1 MKLDRNCG
9 YDSDYNKS
17 RRIKIKK
24 VQTAMIN
31 PKSHDAMFKW
41 LIAAFTEDFFKHYF
55 PEIEIGRYTIIDKE
69 FIRKYEA
76 LKESLRGDLF
86 LIMEVSID
94 GELREIVIQIEH
106 KSERKDVAK
115 RVFEYSCYA
124 WLLKEKPVW
133 SMVIY
138 TDDAVWR
145 KPVADR
151 FWFAYNQRKGKQF
164 CHFDV
169 IKVKAEKSADLIRKQ
184 SMLCKLLALKADD
197 RGTDPEELIIAIY
210 HAAAAMKEELNND
223 QLLLIDK
230 WVYKYKKIPDR
241 RIDKIRKEIKMDFI
255 ETTISEHVFN
265 QGKVEGK
272 AEGKVEGKVEGKA
285 EGKAEGEVKGQ
296 IKLLETLY
304 QEGLLTAKQLKAKI
318 EPLRQIMRQWKA

>member
-1 MKLDRNCG
+1 MK
-9 YDSDYNKS
+9 
-17 RRIKIKK
+17 
-24 VQTAMIN
+24 N
-31 PKSHDAMFKW
+31 PKSHDALFKW
-41 LIAAFTEDFFKHYF
+41 LITAFTEDFFQHYF
-55 PEIEIGRYTIIDKE
+55 PEIRIGEYTIIDKE

-86 LIMEVSID
+86 LMMEVCID
-94 GELREIVIQIEH
+94 GDPREIVIQIEH

-138 TDDAVWR
+138 TDDAIWR

-151 FWFAYNQRKGKQF
+151 FWFAYNLRKGKQF

-184 SMLCKLLALKADD
+184 SLLCKLLALKADD
-197 RGTDPEELIIAIY
+197 RDVEPEELIIAIY
-210 HAAAAMKEELNND
+210 RAAYAMKEKLNND
-223 QLLLIDK
+223 QLLLVDR
-230 WVYKYKKIPDR
+230 WVSQYKKIPAG

-265 QGKVEGK
+265 QGLVKGK
-272 AEGKVEGKVEGKA
+272 AEGE
-285 EGKAEGEVKGQ
+285 AEGEVKGQ

-318 EPLRQIMRQWKA
+318 EPLRQMMKQLTT

>member
-1 MKLDRNCG
+1 MINKTEMK
-9 YDSDYNKS
+9 
-17 RRIKIKK
+17 
-24 VQTAMIN
+24 N
-31 PKSHDAMFKW
+31 PKSHDALFKW
-41 LIAAFTEDFFKHYF
+41 MIAAFTEEFFQHYF
-55 PEIEIGRYTIIDKE
+55 PKIKIGEYTFIDKE
-69 FIRKYEA
+69 FIRKYEM

-86 LIMEVSID
+86 LMMEVSVD

-106 KSERKDVAK
+106 QSERKDVAK

-138 TDDAVWR
+138 TDDAIWR

-151 FWFAYNQRKGKQF
+151 FWFAYNLRKGKQF

-169 IKVKAEKSADLIRKQ
+169 IKVKAEKSGDLIRKR
-184 SMLCKLLALKADD
+184 SLLCKLLALKADD
-197 RGTDPEELIIAIY
+197 RDVDPEELIIAIY
-210 HAAAAMKEELNND
+210 RAAAAMKDELNTD
-223 QLLLIDK
+223 QLLLLDR
-230 WVYKYKKIPDR
+230 WVSQYKKIPAR
-241 RIDKIRKEIKMDFI
+241 RIDKIRKEIKMDFV

-272 AEGKVEGKVEGKA
+272 VEGKAEGKVEGKAEGKV

-296 IKLLETLY
+296 IKLLEALY
-304 QEGLLTAKQLKAKI
+304 REGLLTAKQLKAKI
-318 EPLRQIMRQWKA
+318 EPLRHKMRQLTT